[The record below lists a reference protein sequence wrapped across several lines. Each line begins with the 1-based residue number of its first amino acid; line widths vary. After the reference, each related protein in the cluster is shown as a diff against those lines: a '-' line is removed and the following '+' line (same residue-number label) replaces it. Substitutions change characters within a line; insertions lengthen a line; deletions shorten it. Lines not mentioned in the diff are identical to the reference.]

1 MPESPSPRLVLSQR
15 AVGSNYFGGNVYLF
29 CAEVRAASAGAT
41 IGFSGMLPG
50 TEPDNANMH
59 ETSLQPAQLRARQV
73 GNTVTWRARCF
84 LRSRSCTRGGSVR
97 GLEEIDKRFADIR
110 DPTDFCVDFDHLSVV
125 PARDLDCGLV
135 ALHLANAIKRLDFVA
150 DLDKPLNNLHLCPVG
165 FTCRGAD
172 THTDRRARTHNRDTL
187 LSAQT
192 WAAARP
198 VRIAWGTA
206 AGSSP
211 VMPSP
216 MSARLNGMTW
226 SRSAARG
233 ALIARDPSRHAH
245 AARPTNSKG
254 FALLQGMRRA
264 SPPAGAAAA
273 RAPPGEAND
282 ETCSTLRPAT
292 VVRSAGR
299 AAARVACPIIAIPQ
313 LRKVERVQNR
323 SKKASV

>member
-1 MPESPSPRLVLSQR
+1 MPEPPSPIQVLSQR
-15 AVGSNYFGGNVYLF
+15 AAGSSYFVGNVYLF

-50 TEPDNANMH
+50 ADPDNANMH
-59 ETSLQPAQLRARQV
+59 ETSLQPVELRARQV
-73 GNTVTWRARCF
+73 GNRETWRARCF

-97 GLEEIDKRFADIR
+97 GLQEIDKRFADIR

-125 PARDLDCGLV
+125 PARDLDRGLV
-135 ALHLANAIKRLDFVA
+135 ALHLAYAIKRLDLVA
-150 DLDKPLNNLHLCPVG
+150 DLDKPLNNLHLCPADY
-165 FTCRGAD
+165 TCRGAD
-172 THTDRRARTHNRDTL
+172 THKDRHARTHNRDTL

-216 MSARLNGMTW
+216 MSARLKGMTW

-245 AARPTNSKG
+245 AARPTNSRG

-273 RAPPGEAND
+273 RARPGKAPD
-282 ETCSTLRPAT
+282 ETCSTLQPAT
-292 VVRSAGR
+292 VVCSAGR
-299 AAARVACPIIAIPQ
+299 AAARTACPIIAVAQ
-313 LRKVERVQNR
+313 GRNRKDAESRV
-323 SKKASV
+323 KKPTI